1 MGKSSVAVVRS
12 VDCSVIRGNK
22 SMDIEK
28 PKHDNNL
35 NVVAV
40 GDTIHQEQTTEDKTV
55 SAIDDANKKYISELY
70 EKRFDMFAHA
80 LRVKPPKFLL

>member
-22 SMDIEK
+22 SMDIDK

-40 GDTIHQEQTTEDKTV
+40 GDTIQEQTTEEKTV